1 MLALSTPLRE
11 QLTALCTEQ
20 DNRDLATPFFVYDLD
35 ALHAHVSRLT
45 TQDVVKL
52 WYAVKANP
60 LSSVLNTLDKAG
72 FNFDVASR
80 GELTQVLSQDIAA
93 ERVLNTGPAKSP
105 AQIQHFLDAGVT
117 TFVAESL
124 NQVRWLNDAAE
135 QHQKTLTVLLRV
147 QLRWPAGDKNPLGGD
162 SLTPFG
168 LGCEQWQQLTLSDY
182 PALDFAGLHI
192 FQWGNM
198 LDATKLAS
206 LWQQMVP
213 PLVSLSTQLG
223 MSLRILDLGGGL
235 GVPYEPGQR
244 PLDWDQVI
252 DSLAKIKADA
262 GVEELWMELGRYA
275 VAHCGYYLN
284 PVVEQKH
291 NYGEYQLIMAGGVNH
306 LLRPAVTSQ
315 AFPVKALRES
325 TAAGRDY
332 HLHGP
337 LCTAI
342 DYLGT
347 HKLPDDLDYGDWLVF
362 GQCGAYGFT
371 ESMPYFLCHELPAE
385 FVFKQGQL
393 YCIRQS
399 EHADY
404 YLR

>member
-11 QLTALCTEQ
+11 QLNTLCTEQ
-20 DNRDLATPFFVYDLD
+20 NNCDLATPFFVYDLD

-105 AQIQHFLDAGVT
+105 AQIQHFLQAGVT

-124 NQVRWLNDAAE
+124 NQVRWLNEAAE

-168 LGCEQWQQLTLSDY
+168 LGCEQWQQLTLSEY

-198 LDATKLAS
+198 LDAAKLAS

-213 PLVSLSTQLG
+213 PLVSLSAQLG

-235 GVPYEPGQR
+235 GVPYDPTHQ

-252 DSLAKIKADA
+252 DNLARIKADA

-284 PVVEQKH
+284 PVVEQKI
-291 NYGEYQLIMAGGVNH
+291 NYGEHQLILAGGVNH
-306 LLRPAVTSQ
+306 LLRPAVTGQ

-325 TAAGRDY
+325 TAIRRDY

-342 DYLGT
+342 DHLGT
-347 HKLPDDLDYGDWLVF
+347 HNLPDDLDYGDWLIF

-385 FVFKQGQL
+385 YVFKQGLL

-399 EHADY
+399 ENADY

>member
-1 MLALSTPLRE
+1 MTTLSTPLRE
-11 QLTALCTEQ
+11 QLTALCP
-20 DNRDLATPFFVYDLD
+20 DLDIPFFVYDLD
-35 ALHAHVSRLT
+35 ALSAHVNHLT
-45 TQDVVKL
+45 TQNVVKL

-60 LSSVLNTLDKAG
+60 LSSVLKTLDTAG

-80 GELTQVLSQDIAA
+80 GELTQVLAQDIAA

-124 NQVRWLNDAAE
+124 NQVRWLNNAAQ
-135 QHQKTLTVLLRV
+135 QHQLTLTVLLRV

-168 LGCEQWQQLTLSDY
+168 LGCDQWQQLTLRDY

-213 PLVSLSTQLG
+213 PLTELSQQLG
-223 MSLRILDLGGGL
+223 MTLRILDLGGGL
-235 GVPYEPGQR
+235 GVPYESGQQA
-244 PLDWDQVI
+244 LDWDQVI
-252 DSLAKIKADA
+252 ASLAKIKAEA
-262 GVEELWMELGRYA
+262 GVQELWMELGRYA
-275 VAHCGYYLN
+275 VAQCGYYLN
-284 PVVEQKH
+284 PVVEQKC
-291 NYGEYQLIMAGGVNH
+291 NYDEHQLILAGGINH

-315 AFPVKALRES
+315 AFPVQALRAS
-325 TAAGRDY
+325 DTAQRQY

-337 LCTAI
+337 LCTAL
-342 DYLGT
+342 DHLGS
-347 HKLPDDLDYGDWLVF
+347 HSLPDDLDYGDWLVF
-362 GQCGAYGFT
+362 DQCGAYGFT

-385 FVFKQGQL
+385 YVFTQGQL
-393 YCIRQS
+393 SCIRHS
-399 EHADY
+399 ETADY